1 MESWRERRFVPDS
14 DEDDDFDNWESNG
27 QDKEHPG
34 RDEERVTIAKC
45 RQTYSENGGKGTE
58 LVSDYVEPQGSVL
71 VPDDVLQGSENE
83 AHPLLLSFIP
93 PLSPELPP
101 LPVRQEQAAQNEVD
115 PFDVPSSP
123 DELQLDYEISN
134 WPAPEPLKGDCCEN
148 AHNSLWNDEGSSPLS
163 SPPSSPSSIPS
174 MASMRSQRNDVV
186 DHSASLDDPDSG
198 IGDSPEVL
206 EDLLHELSQP
216 KGRQLRQRN
225 PIQMHPY
232 LLEDARYQNLLKTR
246 GVKPLRMPNN
256 NHHPAH
262 EPPPSEDFQLPPS
275 PTAEQQWETPRDQ
288 LTREDPID
296 RGPKRQKLMH
306 PNGGHRLSKN
316 NSSTLQAVIGNTS
329 LHEQSQTSSIFDIPS
344 SPRSGN
350 LSLVKNS
357 RPPRFRFP
365 PGFKP
370 PTLSTPV
377 TDSKS
382 KPVQKDD
389 ESIMLEWTAHD
400 GVQESTHSR
409 TPSNHTTDQESVAEE
424 VARNVTASGSKPAQK
439 DDESI
444 ILEWTAHGGM
454 QESTRS
460 RTPSNHTTDQESG
473 ADEVARDVTDSGS
486 KPAQKDD
493 ESIILA
499 WTAHGGLQES
509 THSRT
514 PSNHTIDQESGAE
527 ELEVERLRRK
537 IKGVLPASWLRL
549 DLKKQ
554 EERRL
559 KSTSKPRDTHSLL
572 HPEATKGVARRIRK
586 ARNNPGTSTRH
597 ENRQILTIDDSDSAD
612 ESNSAETYARRTLAG
627 LVGFNDPFNNL
638 QDDDIPED
646 NRIDYM
652 FPSPL
657 QNVGEAVTRKP
668 RTKKHTIERRGNTI
682 RRNATKGSHLS
693 KRQTRIP
700 ETMSHQRKRS
710 KPTPKPLR
718 LGILD
723 APDVS
728 QRPRYDQPN
737 FLRVAA
743 RQAWSR
749 RDRGRKSPTNKF
761 LRLGT
766 QLDTAD
772 ANVSLRDWRNG
783 VLQQARTVH
792 LTQKPQREPLSDITR
807 NGNISND
814 LCHQGEHIEAAMHSR
829 PKPIDVMDTDS
840 ENDLNPTALFTRI
853 NAKPQ
858 RKSAL
863 TKPGLPER
871 RGNKWIVPRKF
882 VISSLK
888 RNAVRPADL
897 EACESGARSPALFR
911 KSLGALNRAYHN
923 SGKANSSLTL
933 DRFLS
938 DTILDPSTVRNA
950 SKVQTKGAI
959 GSATLPVPESTR
971 VRQRRVKK
979 RPPNRVDVHAFE
991 HQQSPKHLWA
1001 DPAVSTVSAEEIQ
1014 ATATPIPNGLGVF
1027 RSAYTFDF
1035 NISPLG
1041 VGTFFHE
1048 STFIGSGEFARSLDI
1063 LRRDLDR
1070 EAGYSCVRLGERNFR
1085 WGAWNDAVSSE
1096 LGVVLGTLSEDTQK
1110 VRVDEHV
1117 SPVTDTLFDQIESAY
1132 RSIIEYVRDRLFF
1145 TDPVDRAD
1153 FVERASYLV
1162 TRLSCHI
1169 ATLLPI
1175 THENLKFGLQSTAF
1189 TVILANQIRQIS
1201 SHELVGS
1208 HQRDSCFHIVKQT
1221 SRQLMSLIFSPSG
1234 LMEIRRF
1241 LKNSREQDQVEMG
1254 IHNDYPAVEA
1264 YIILYH
1270 VLYDM
1275 PAFKG
1280 WFEEISASALLSAF
1294 PGDLAAIENIQFLEQ
1309 IWDIIFT
1316 ALPLGEIDR
1325 FGISNVGSRHQRSH
1339 GNWGIVRRL
1348 VVKVLGQYENY
1359 STTQPASFN
1368 NYCRAL
1374 FHRCFHLIN
1383 YWGWRE
1389 CKIILDTLFDF
1400 FAKNTL
1406 HNLRNEDS
1414 FGSPSFLDRLDNNP
1428 SLDVQPG
1435 DSCFHIFLKIIGSG
1449 LRSMSELSDEKK
1461 MRKLAWRLL
1470 PNHGRVYPRD
1480 RPLRQEDLN
1489 ALRNHHDL
1497 LCTLYWAVP
1506 DTSRPRIET
1515 IRGLVHPDSSH
1526 RETCSLSLR
1535 SWTRLVRFKLSTNED
1550 ISGLEP
1556 FSDWHSYFVSE
1567 LVKQH
1572 SLARTEVESQTSGG
1586 FQFSRQLIE
1595 STISQN
1601 QLQIESLLNTALDG
1615 LKVAVESA
1623 RSLDQA
1629 RVLTSRMPI
1638 TRLLGLFNSANPRVN
1653 NVVSNTLDVVI
1664 FYIQKDDYVPAL
1676 PVALP
1681 SNDDSQEYGDW
1692 AGIES
1697 FYEMEQGGTQPVTAI
1712 QHLETYFHPAVSRL
1726 ISNCFG
1732 EDHCPEDS
1740 ILLKAI
1746 NCWSSLAQ
1754 SLVRHR
1760 LRHWD
1765 SFLSP
1770 YGSDSWISLRAT
1782 IQTKKF
1788 TPQFLANCIEKDS
1801 TFYVEC
1807 KAQVL
1812 NLWMSSLIE
1821 RSSMLKFQH
1830 RLTETLLNQ
1839 NSQDPLLTNLP
1850 FCKDRRDN
1858 RYHITLSE
1866 IGQRRLS
1873 LISSLLSNMR
1883 EHLQE
1888 IENAGGSGFS
1898 NIREEYRELV
1908 VTLMATMK
1916 MNYQELGSSTE
1927 SAQGA
1932 YVNLVHCVVEFLQQ
1946 HVQSICPIDRFFIDP
1961 TSFPLPATDPTYIVA
1976 RMKSYGLRLSNGKT
1990 AKQLVMFFQSISE
2003 RAAMDGEQAYFI
2015 NQLHTCM
2022 ADAYEDGNTNKPTL
2036 RSFLMQCIFPAY
2048 IEHAFNHG
2056 AGWILARPI
2065 LHTISRT
2072 FADLFLYLD
2081 ITDASCTKSI
2091 TNVFKAIFF
2100 PTSRALHSLVSQA
2113 GIPEEPAVLMTTA
2126 AFLDMI
2132 SSGLP
2137 IVEYMCRS
2145 NCLERDI
2152 VMQLQLFRRFVIFAV
2167 NSLLVPSTVEDP
2179 YEWNNPFQDFDY
2191 NPGAS
2196 VDEVTDEVPQF
2207 LKDARS
2213 FAYRELQTWLH
2224 TSWSRHDG
2232 RYFLR
2237 RGQQHK
2243 EIVMDAFLA
2252 AESVDPVKTFI
2263 QAVKVFLDTFQG
2275 LDVFLENDIEF
2286 EVEVEHVSEL
2296 LRDPSSIPNNSI
2308 AELLL

>member
-1 MESWRERRFVPDS
+1 MESWRERGFVPDS
-14 DEDDDFDNWESNG
+14 DEDDDFDGWGLNR
-27 QDKEHPG
+27 Q
-34 RDEERVTIAKC
+34 DEELPRCDEEGVMIAKC
-45 RQTYSENGGKGTE
+45 RQTYSGEGTE
-58 LVSDYVEPQGSVL
+58 LVSGHVETQGSVS
-71 VPDDVLQGSENE
+71 VSDEVLQSSKNE
-83 AHPLLLSFIP
+83 AHPLLPSSDVISSKIP
-93 PLSPELPP
+93 SLSPELPP
-101 LPVRQEQAAQNEVD
+101 QPVREEQTAESEVN
-115 PFDVPSSP
+115 PFDIPNSSP
-123 DELQLDYEISN
+123 DELQLDYETPK
-134 WPAPEPLKGDCCEN
+134 WPAPNPLRGYCREN
-148 AHNSLWNDEGSSPLS
+148 AHNLSCIDESSSPLS
-163 SPPSSPSSIPS
+163 SPPSSPSSI
-174 MASMRSQRNDVV
+174 ASMRSQRIDVV
-186 DHSASLDDPDSG
+186 DHSASPENPDNG
-198 IGDSPEVL
+198 LGDSLEVPG
-206 EDLLHELSQP
+206 ELLRELSHP
-216 KGRQLRQRN
+216 GHRQLRQRN

-256 NHHPAH
+256 NHHPTH
-262 EPPPSEDFQLPPS
+262 EPPSSNHSGDFQLPPS
-275 PTAEQQWETPRDQ
+275 PAGEQQWETPRDQ
-288 LTREDPID
+288 LTREDLTTHHSP
-296 RGPKRQKLMH
+296 GPKRRKLVH
-306 PNGGHRLSKN
+306 PDGECRLSPKN
-316 NSSTLQAVIGNTS
+316 HSNLRAVIGNTS

-344 SPRSGN
+344 SPHSES
-350 LSLVKNS
+350 LSLVHNS
-357 RPPRFRFP
+357 RPPGFRFP
-365 PGFKP
+365 PGFTP
-370 PTLSTPV
+370 PTLTAPV
-377 TDSKS
+377 TDS
-382 KPVQKDD
+382 
-389 ESIMLEWTAHD
+389 
-400 GVQESTHSR
+400 R
-409 TPSNHTTDQESVAEE
+409 
-424 VARNVTASGSKPAQK
+424 SKPAQK

-444 ILEWTAHGGM
+444 ILEWTTHDGV
-454 QESTRS
+454 QER
-460 RTPSNHTTDQESG
+460 
-473 ADEVARDVTDSGS
+473 A
-486 KPAQKDD
+486 
-493 ESIILA
+493 
-499 WTAHGGLQES
+499 
-509 THSRT
+509 HSRT
-514 PSNHTIDQESGAE
+514 PSNHTMDQESSTE
-527 ELEVERLRRK
+527 EVVRDEQPEVERLRRK

-559 KSTSKPRDTHSLL
+559 KSTYKPRDTHSLL
-572 HPEATKGVARRIRK
+572 HTEATKGVARRITK
-586 ARNNPGTSTRH
+586 ARNNSGTSTRH
-597 ENRQILTIDDSDSAD
+597 ENRQIFAIDDSDSAG
-612 ESNSAETYARRTLAG
+612 ESNSVEIDARKTLAG
-627 LVGFNDPFNNL
+627 LVGFDDPFSNL
-638 QDDDIPED
+638 QDDDNDIPED

-652 FPSPL
+652 FPPTL
-657 QNVGEAVTRKP
+657 QGVSESVTRKP
-668 RTKKHTIERRGNTI
+668 RKKKSTIKRHGNTLGHRAI
-682 RRNATKGSHLS
+682 KGGRPL
-693 KRQTRIP
+693 KRQSRLT
-700 ETMSHQRKRS
+700 ETLSHQRKRS
-710 KPTPKPLR
+710 KPTSKPLR

-728 QRPRYDQPN
+728 RRPHHDQPN

-743 RQAWSR
+743 RQARSR

-766 QLDTAD
+766 QLDTDD

-783 VLQQARTVH
+783 VIKPARTVQ
-792 LTQKPQREPLSDITR
+792 LTQKQQREPLSDITR
-807 NGNISND
+807 NGKNVSND
-814 LCHQGEHIEAAMHSR
+814 LCQQEEAVTH
-829 PKPIDVMDTDS
+829 PKSNPIDVMDTDS
-840 ENDLNPTALFTRI
+840 ESDLNPMALLAPI

-858 RKSAL
+858 GNSVL
-863 TKPGLPER
+863 MKPGLPER

-888 RNAVRPADL
+888 RNAVRPAEL
-897 EACESGARSPALFR
+897 EACESGVRSPALFR
-911 KSLGALNRAYHN
+911 TSLGALNRAYRH
-923 SGKANSSLTL
+923 SGKSKSGLIL

-938 DTILDPSTVRNA
+938 DTVLHPSTVQNT
-950 SKVQTKGAI
+950 SKAQATAAI
-959 GSATLPVPESTR
+959 SSATLPVPESAR
-971 VRQRRVKK
+971 AKQRRVKK

-991 HQQSPKHLWA
+991 HQQSLKHLWA
-1001 DPAVSTVSAEEIQ
+1001 DSTLSTISSEEFQAV
-1014 ATATPIPNGLGVF
+1014 ATPILKGLGGF

-1035 NISPLG
+1035 NISHLRP
-1041 VGTFFHE
+1041 GTFFRG

-1063 LRRDLDR
+1063 LRRDLDC
-1070 EAGYSCVRLGERNFR
+1070 EAGYSHVRLGERSFR

-1110 VRVDEHV
+1110 IRIDEHM
-1117 SPVTDTLFDQIESAY
+1117 SPVTDALADQIENAY
-1132 RSIIEYVRDRLFF
+1132 RSIIEYIRYKLFF

-1153 FVERASYLV
+1153 FTERASYLV

-1175 THENLKFGLQSTAF
+1175 TLENLKFGLQSTAF
-1189 TVILANQIRQIS
+1189 TVIFANQIWQIS

-1208 HQRDSCFHIVKQT
+1208 HRRNNCFNIVKQT
-1221 SRQLMSLIFSPSG
+1221 LQQLMSLVFSPPG
-1234 LMEIRRF
+1234 LTEIRRF
-1241 LKNSREQDQVEMG
+1241 LENNRKQDQVEMG
-1254 IHNDYPAVEA
+1254 IHNDYPTVEA
-1264 YIILYH
+1264 YVILYH
-1270 VLYDM
+1270 VLYDI

-1280 WFEEISASALLSAF
+1280 WFEEISASALLSIF
-1294 PGDLAAIENIQFLEQ
+1294 PGDLATVENIQLLEQ
-1309 IWDIIFT
+1309 IWDGIFT
-1316 ALPLGEIDR
+1316 VLPLGEIDR
-1325 FGISNVGSRHQRSH
+1325 FGSTNVGSRNERSD

-1348 VVKVLGQYENY
+1348 VVKVLEQYEHY
-1359 STTQPASFN
+1359 STTQLGSFN
-1368 NYCRAL
+1368 NYCRTL

-1414 FGSPSFLDRLDNNP
+1414 FGSPSFLDMLHNNP
-1428 SLDVQPG
+1428 SLNVQPG

-1449 LRSMSELSDEKK
+1449 LRSMSEISDEKK

-1470 PNHGRVYPRD
+1470 PNHGRVFPKD
-1480 RPLRQEDLN
+1480 RPLRQEDLD

-1556 FSDWHSYFVSE
+1556 FSNWYSYFVSE

-1572 SLARTEVESQTSGG
+1572 SLARTEVELQTSGK
-1586 FQFSRQLIE
+1586 FEFSRQLIE

-1629 RVLTSRMPI
+1629 RVLTSGMPI
-1638 TRLLGLFNSANPRVN
+1638 TRLLGLFNSTNPRVN

-1664 FYIQKDDYVPAL
+1664 FYIQKDDYIPASS
-1676 PVALP
+1676 VALP
-1681 SNDDSQEYGDW
+1681 SNDDSQDYGDW

-1697 FYEMEQGGTQPVTAI
+1697 FYEMEQGSTQPTAAI

-1788 TPQFLANCIEKDS
+1788 TPQFLANCAEKDS

-1812 NLWMSSLIE
+1812 NLWMSSLVE

-1839 NSQDPLLTNLP
+1839 NSQNPLLTNLP

-1858 RYHITLSE
+1858 RYRIMLSE
-1866 IGQRRLS
+1866 ISQRRLS

-1888 IENAGGSGFS
+1888 IENAGGPSFS
-1898 NIREEYRELV
+1898 SIREEYRDLV

-1916 MNYQELGSSTE
+1916 MNYQELGPSTD

-1932 YVNLVHCVVEFLQQ
+1932 YVDFVHGVVEFLQQ
-1946 HVQSICPIDRFFIDP
+1946 HVQSICPIDRFFLDP

-1976 RMKSYGLRLSNGKT
+1976 RMKSYGLRLPSGKA

-2003 RAAMDGEQAYFI
+2003 RAAMDGKQAYFI
-2015 NQLHTCM
+2015 HQLNACM
-2022 ADAYEDGNTNKPTL
+2022 ADAYEDGNANKPTL

-2048 IEHAFNHG
+2048 IEYTFNHA
-2056 AGWILARPI
+2056 AGWILAWPI

-2072 FADLFLYLD
+2072 FANLFLYLD
-2081 ITDASCTKSI
+2081 ITDASCVKSA
-2091 TNVFKAIFF
+2091 TNIFKAIFF
-2100 PTSRALHSLVSQA
+2100 PTARALHSLVGQA
-2113 GIPEEPAVLMTTA
+2113 GIPEEPTVLLTTA
-2126 AFLDMI
+2126 AFLNMI
-2132 SSGLP
+2132 SSALP
-2137 IVEYMCRS
+2137 IIEYMGRS
-2145 NCLERDI
+2145 NALERDI
-2152 VMQLQLFRRFVIFAV
+2152 VMQLQRFRKFVIFAV

-2179 YEWNNPFQDFDY
+2179 YKWDNSFQDFDY
-2191 NPGAS
+2191 SPGAT
-2196 VDEVTDEVPQF
+2196 VDEETDEIPHF
-2207 LKDARS
+2207 LKEARS
-2213 FAYRELQTWLH
+2213 FAYRELQTWLR
-2224 TSWSRHDG
+2224 TSWSRHEG

-2237 RGQQHK
+2237 RGQQLK
-2243 EIVMDAFLA
+2243 EIVIDAFIA
-2252 AESVDPVKTFI
+2252 AESVDPVETFI
-2263 QAVKVFLDTFQG
+2263 QAVKMFLDTFQD
-2275 LDVFLENDIEF
+2275 LDIFLETDIEF
-2286 EVEVEHVSEL
+2286 ETEDEHVSEL
-2296 LRDPSSIPNNSI
+2296 LGDFSNIPDLGM
-2308 AELLL
+2308 AELFL